1 MSLDATLTSLASLPK
16 SDRMPVLFMGH
27 GSPMNAIET
36 NVWTDEWRQLGSELP
51 VPTAVLCISAHWL
64 TRGTAVTSMLHPRTI
79 HDFQGFP
86 RELFSIEYPAPG
98 APDIADA
105 TRALISST
113 SVHSD
118 HDWGLDYGAW
128 SVLRHMFPDAS
139 IPIVQLSIDYHQ
151 PGSYHVAIGQQ
162 LRSLRDHG
170 VLLLG
175 SGNLVHNLGM
185 IAWDH
190 IADPGYA
197 YPWAEEANSMFK
209 AQLLSRDIDRLTNVA
224 DFNAAQ
230 KLAVPTPD
238 HYWPM
243 LYTLGATGPAEE
255 PQFFTDSAVG
265 GSLTMTSVRWG

>member
-1 MSLDATLTSLASLPK
+1 MSLDATLTLLTNLPK

-27 GSPMNAIET
+27 GSPMNAIES
-36 NVWTDEWRQLGSELP
+36 NVWTNEWKHLGRELP
-51 VPTAVLCISAHWL
+51 TPTAVLCISAHWL
-64 TRGTAVTSMLHPRTI
+64 TRGTAVTSMGHPRTI

-105 TRALISST
+105 TRLLISST
-113 SVHSD
+113 TVHAD
-118 HDWGLDYGAW
+118 HDWGLDHGAW
-128 SVLRHMFPDAS
+128 SVLRQMYPDAN
-139 IPIVQLSIDYHQ
+139 IPVVQLSIDYHQ
-151 PGSYHVAIGQQ
+151 SGSFHLALGDQ
-162 LRSLRDHG
+162 LKALREHG
-170 VLLLG
+170 VLILG

-190 IADPGYA
+190 ISDPGFA
-197 YPWAEEANSMFK
+197 YPWAEEANSLFK
-209 AQLLSRDIDRLTNVA
+209 SQLLSRDMERLTNVSH
-224 DFNAAQ
+224 FNEAQ

-238 HYWPM
+238 HFWPM
-243 LYTLGATGPAEE
+243 LYALGAAYKDEE

>member
-1 MSLDATLTSLASLPK
+1 MSVDATLTSLASLPK
-16 SDRMPVLFMGH
+16 TDRMPVLFMGH

-36 NVWTDEWRQLGSELP
+36 NVWTDEWTQLGRELP
-51 VPTAVLCISAHWL
+51 VPTAVLCVSAHWL
-64 TRGTAVTSMLHPRTI
+64 TRGTAVTSMMHPRTI

-105 TRALISST
+105 TRALISNT
-113 SVHSD
+113 AVHAD
-118 HDWGLDYGAW
+118 HDWGLDHGAW
-128 SVLRHMFPDAS
+128 SVLRHMFPDAN

-151 PGSYHVAIGQQ
+151 PGSYHVAIGEQ
-162 LRSLRDHG
+162 LQTLRDHG
-170 VLLLG
+170 VLILG

-190 IADPGYA
+190 ISDPGYA
-197 YPWAEEANSMFK
+197 FPWADEANALFK
-209 AQLLSRDIDRLTNVA
+209 SQLLSRDIAGLTNVA
-224 DFNAAQ
+224 EFTTAQ

-243 LYTLGATGPAEE
+243 LYALGAAKADEE
-255 PQFFTDSAVG
+255 PQFLTDSAVG